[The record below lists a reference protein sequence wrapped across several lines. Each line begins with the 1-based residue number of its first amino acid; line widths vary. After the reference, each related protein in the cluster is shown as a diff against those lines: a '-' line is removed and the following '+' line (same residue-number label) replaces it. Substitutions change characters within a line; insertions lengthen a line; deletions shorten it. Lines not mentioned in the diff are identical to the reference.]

1 MMQSTTKFLSAAAI
15 VVFGVTV
22 LDHLN
27 AQSGETQIAS
37 VSRATASPTDET
49 VRAANPLRKLRLKQ
63 FSAISE
69 RPLFSPDRKPL
80 PKSTKRKR
88 RKPAGGNAK
97 RKTPKRRAR
106 VDHLACLFIGSGL
119 SMDLRR
125 QGRTWNQTPCPSK
138 EWNHERRRR
147 THSQRNGFSTSRPF
161 YPAYATRRDPP
172 ASSLTITSA
181 RELVYFL

>member
-15 VVFGVTV
+15 VVLGVTV

-37 VSRATASPTDET
+37 VSGATASPTDET

-106 VDHLACLFIGSGL
+106 VDHLALV
-119 SMDLRR
+119 
-125 QGRTWNQTPCPSK
+125 
-138 EWNHERRRR
+138 
-147 THSQRNGFSTSRPF
+147 GFLK
-161 YPAYATRRDPP
+161 DGP
-172 ASSLTITSA
+172 ASIAMILNRKTGRNKKVRLDDLVEGWEVAAIDA
-181 RELVYFL
+181 MKIEMVRGDQLVVLELYQR

>member
-37 VSRATASPTDET
+37 VSGATASPTDET
-49 VRAANPLRKLRLKQ
+49 DRAANPLRKLRLKQ

-106 VDHLACLFIGSGL
+106 VDHLALVGVLKDG
-119 SMDLRR
+119 
-125 QGRTWNQTPCPSK
+125 
-138 EWNHERRRR
+138 
-147 THSQRNGFSTSRPF
+147 
-161 YPAYATRRDPP
+161 P
-172 ASSLTITSA
+172 ASIAMILNRKTGRNKKVRLDDLVEGWEVAAIDA
-181 RELVYFL
+181 MKIEMVRGDQLVVLELYQR